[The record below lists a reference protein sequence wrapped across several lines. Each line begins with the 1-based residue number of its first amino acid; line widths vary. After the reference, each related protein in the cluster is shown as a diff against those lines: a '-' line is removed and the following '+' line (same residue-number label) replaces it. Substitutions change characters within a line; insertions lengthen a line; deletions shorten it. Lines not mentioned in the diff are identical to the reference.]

1 MDGNGEPLVDPSMVM
16 EITPS
21 MVMENLAITY
31 VISSFTRLSDIGR
44 LEEAMG

>member
-1 MDGNGEPLVDPSMVM
+1 MVLELKRGLDWNVVM
-16 EITPS
+16 EIIPS

-31 VISSFTRLSDIGR
+31 ATSSFTGLSDIGR